1 MTLSAGELSLLDKGY
16 KTPLKFNQVTHK
28 FLVFSSSLGVA
39 INLKQR
45 QRQKND
51 IKTSMIARETM
62 YPAKKS
68 YEWHRLKI
76 HFMSFSLNLKFIST
90 LFSVFLS
97 VQKASPRKAHLDTF
111 SVIVAK
117 ELKSKIMS
125 AKDRSFHIYHVQSP
139 LHLSQNLKKFPKYNK
154 AIC

>member
-1 MTLSAGELSLLDKGY
+1 
-16 KTPLKFNQVTHK
+16 
-28 FLVFSSSLGVA
+28 
-39 INLKQR
+39 
-45 QRQKND
+45 
-51 IKTSMIARETM
+51 
-62 YPAKKS
+62 
-68 YEWHRLKI
+68 
-76 HFMSFSLNLKFIST
+76 MSFSLNLKFIST

-139 LHLSQNLKKFPKYNK
+139 IIFPKISKNFLNITKQFAKYLEKPSQCFLFSFKKHNEFESPEVK
-154 AIC
+154 YLYKNFSSNSGGLRKKIQAPPM